1 MFGLFKK
8 EKERFVCLGVNL
20 EASWTNMESM
30 FTAFELYEKLKDLA
44 FLKEEILDL
53 QKRFEVNQLGIKDIF
68 DEFNWS
74 SANKD
79 SVEHLDST
87 KFITMI
93 TGVREEFAESES
105 HIELFKKHI
114 EPSYLNSLASS
125 PKKLDFNI
133 DDVRLDYLNKGVRC
147 PIHFDRLV
155 ILEKEYREIK
165 SGKIL
170 RCLSIGGR
178 PEPHSLEPNSFEKLR
193 LAINKILSK
202 VEIGESNFVIEES
215 EILEIL
221 AKDEEL
227 NGKYVVVQA
236 YFTLGFSNLKT
247 GKLKKAEDFFNTI
260 LNLKTDIS
268 RNTIASDFIRP
279 IGEYYEK
286 NDDLTAAL
294 FWYKKTIEFSP
305 AIGLK
310 KKIKEMEE
318 KINN

>member
-20 EASWTNMESM
+20 EADWTNLESIL
-30 FTAFELYEKLKDLA
+30 TALEVYEKLKSLA

-53 QKRFEVNQLGIKDIF
+53 QKQFEVNQLGIRDVF

-105 HIELFKKHI
+105 HIELFKNYI
-114 EPSYLNSLASS
+114 EPSYLNSLALG

-147 PIHFDRLV
+147 PIHFDRLI

-165 SGKIL
+165 SGKIF

-193 LAINKILSK
+193 LAMNKILSK
-202 VEIGESNFVIEES
+202 VENSESNFVEE
-215 EILEIL
+215 ENRTLEIP

-227 NGKYVVVQA
+227 
-236 YFTLGFSNLKT
+236 
-247 GKLKKAEDFFNTI
+247 
-260 LNLKTDIS
+260 
-268 RNTIASDFIRP
+268 
-279 IGEYYEK
+279 
-286 NDDLTAAL
+286 
-294 FWYKKTIEFSP
+294 
-305 AIGLK
+305 
-310 KKIKEMEE
+310 
-318 KINN
+318 